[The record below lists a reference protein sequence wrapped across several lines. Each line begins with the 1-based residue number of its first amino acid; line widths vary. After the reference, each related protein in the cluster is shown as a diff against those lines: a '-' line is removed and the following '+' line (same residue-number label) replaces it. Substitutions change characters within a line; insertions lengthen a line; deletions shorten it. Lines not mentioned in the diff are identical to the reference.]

1 MFSKKRSQRQQLAE
15 AMSSS
20 IFAIVNIDENNLIT
34 FFNSSAEKLW
44 GYSASEVLGKNVAVL
59 MHDEFA
65 KNHDSY
71 VDRHRKTD
79 QDRIVNSTREVPIK
93 RKDGS
98 TLYAELSLSKVI
110 IGGKK
115 HYTAFARDVSA
126 DRQNRAILNQSFE
139 QTLDAVVIIDD
150 NNNVITF
157 NKAAE
162 DLWGRSRDDIIGNN
176 VKMLVPRNEQGNHD
190 EYINRN
196 RRTGE
201 DRLVGRPVELQVP
214 RSDGSTVW
222 TSVTIS
228 KVDLGDDRLFYVA
241 FFRNIDKEVKRRKE
255 VEMLSLVANET
266 DNAVVI
272 TDSLGLI
279 EYVNRGFAKMTG
291 YELDEVKGKKPGDFL
306 QGQQT
311 DPETVQRLSEAIAS
325 KEVTYEEILNYDKQG
340 NAYWI
345 SLSISPVFEDG
356 QISRYISIQTDIT
369 ENKLARDEYY
379 AKTDAMA
386 SALVTIEYSAD
397 GQPLDINE
405 LFNQSCTSGNAK
417 EAAENLWRSLND
429 DVVELSIEKGLAQ
442 QKVQFKEPNGDSR
455 SIDGRLCRINDRDG
469 NISKLVFFGVDIT
482 ERHRAQEKTKETS
495 TKLVNSTQRI
505 TKFVTTINGLS
516 DQTNLLALNAAIE
529 AARAGDAGRGFS
541 VVADEVR
548 ALANSSSQAASEI
561 NNVIQESD
569 TLIDELVAALS
580 RLD

>member
-1 MFSKKRSQRQQLAE
+1 M
-15 AMSSS
+15 
-20 IFAIVNIDENNLIT
+20 
-34 FFNSSAEKLW
+34 
-44 GYSASEVLGKNVAVL
+44 
-59 MHDEFA
+59 
-65 KNHDSY
+65 
-71 VDRHRKTD
+71 
-79 QDRIVNSTREVPIK
+79 
-93 RKDGS
+93 
-98 TLYAELSLSKVI
+98 
-110 IGGKK
+110 
-115 HYTAFARDVSA
+115 
-126 DRQNRAILNQSFE
+126 
-139 QTLDAVVIIDD
+139 
-150 NNNVITF
+150 
-157 NKAAE
+157 
-162 DLWGRSRDDIIGNN
+162 
-176 VKMLVPRNEQGNHD
+176 
-190 EYINRN
+190 
-196 RRTGE
+196 
-201 DRLVGRPVELQVP
+201 
-214 RSDGSTVW
+214 
-222 TSVTIS
+222 
-228 KVDLGDDRLFYVA
+228 
-241 FFRNIDKEVKRRKE
+241 
-255 VEMLSLVANET
+255 
-266 DNAVVI
+266 
-272 TDSLGLI
+272 
-279 EYVNRGFAKMTG
+279 
-291 YELDEVKGKKPGDFL
+291 
-306 QGQQT
+306 
-311 DPETVQRLSEAIAS
+311 
-325 KEVTYEEILNYDKQG
+325 
-340 NAYWI
+340 
-345 SLSISPVFEDG
+345 
-356 QISRYISIQTDIT
+356 
-369 ENKLARDEYY
+369 ARDEYY

>member
-1 MFSKKRSQRQQLAE
+1 MIFRKQKQRRQLAE

-20 IFAIVNIDENNLIT
+20 VFGVINIDENNLIT
-34 FFNSSAEKLW
+34 FFNDSAEKLW
-44 GYSASEVLGKNVAVL
+44 GYSASEVIGKNVAIL
-59 MHDEFA
+59 MHDDVA
-65 KNHDSY
+65 AGHDDL
-71 VDRHRKTD
+71 VNRHRRTD

-93 RKDGS
+93 KKDGS
-98 TLYAELSLSKVI
+98 TVYAELSLSKVVI
-110 IGGKK
+110 DGKK
-115 HYTAFARDVSA
+115 HYTAFARDVGE
-126 DRQNRAILNQSFE
+126 DRQNRAILNQAFE

-150 NNNVITF
+150 KNNVITF

-162 DLWGRSRDDIIGNN
+162 DLWGYSRDKVLGNN
-176 VKMLVPRNEQGNHD
+176 VKMLVPRSEQDKHD
-190 EYINRN
+190 GYVNRN

-201 DRLVGRPVELQVP
+201 NRLIGRAVEIEVP
-214 RSDGSTVW
+214 RADGSTIW

-228 KVDLGDDRLFYVA
+228 KVDLGEGKLFYVA
-241 FFRNIDKEVKRRKE
+241 FFRDIHEEVKRRKE
-255 VEMLSLVANET
+255 IEMLSLVANET

-272 TDSLGLI
+272 TDDIGRI
-279 EYVNRGFAKMTG
+279 EYVNNGFTKMTG
-291 YELDEVKGKKPGDFL
+291 YELHEVKNKKPGDFL
-306 QGQQT
+306 QGKKT
-311 DPETVQRLSEAIAS
+311 DPDTVARLGQAIAS
-325 KEVTYEEILNYDKQG
+325 NEVVYEEILNYDKHG

-345 SLSISPVFEDG
+345 SLSISPVFEQG
-356 QISRYISIQTDIT
+356 KISRYISIQTDIT

-397 GQPLDINE
+397 GTPLDLNQ
-405 LFNQSCTSGNAK
+405 LFKDSCKSDAE
-417 EAAENLWRSLND
+417 EAAKNLWSKI
-429 DVVELSIEKGLAQ
+429 DVEIVKSSIDNGLAQ
-442 QKVQFKEPNGDSR
+442 QKVQFTEPGGLKR

-482 ERHRAQEKTKETS
+482 ERQIAQEKTKDTS
-495 TKLVNSTQRI
+495 NQLVESTQRI

-548 ALANSSSQAASEI
+548 ALANSSSKAASEI
-561 NNVIQESD
+561 NTVIQDSD
-569 TLIDELVAALS
+569 ALIDELVTALS